1 MEQEVWTMFGRA
13 TLSRH
18 LSRSFPFAIIAGLL
32 ALNALTVSTV
42 SAQETQNITVIL
54 TEYQF
59 NPKTIT
65 LTVGQPVLLNV
76 QNQGKADHNLSSDDL
91 PLSNVKYLK
100 ADNSSSDLQRYEAT
114 NVLNADALSGHTSMV
129 TFTPTRA
136 GTFGFFSEDEESLG
150 MVGNFVV
157 VGPGAQAAAAPPAT
171 APAAAAPTTSA
182 TVASDGQSLS
192 SQSAATQAMFQAVW
206 GDRAAQEWVQE
217 HDAALRR

>member
-1 MEQEVWTMFGRA
+1 MFGKV

-18 LSRSFPFAIIAGLL
+18 LSRSLPLASIAGLL
-32 ALNALTVSTV
+32 ALHALTVSTA

-91 PLSNVKYLK
+91 PISNVKYEK
-100 ADNSSSDLQRYEAT
+100 ADNSSSDLHRYEAT
-114 NVLNADALSGHTSMV
+114 NVLNADALAGHTSVV
-129 TFTPTRA
+129 TFTPTKA

-150 MVGNFVV
+150 MMGNFVV
-157 VGPGAQAAAAPPAT
+157 VAPGAQGFELRPTLSRTGHLPCADSSGPQGSAPGGGGRRVAA
-171 APAAAAPTTSA
+171 SA
-182 TVASDGQSLS
+182 SLLP
-192 SQSAATQAMFQAVW
+192 V
-206 GDRAAQEWVQE
+206 R
-217 HDAALRR
+217 

>member
-32 ALNALTVSTV
+32 ALNALTVLTV

-91 PLSNVKYLK
+91 PISNVKYEK
-100 ADNSSSDLQRYEAT
+100 ADNSSSDLHRYEAT
-114 NVLNADALSGHTSMV
+114 NVLNADALAGHTSVV
-129 TFTPTRA
+129 TFTPTKA

-150 MVGNFVV
+150 MMGNFVV
-157 VGPGAQAAAAPPAT
+157 VAPGAQGFELRPTLSRTGHLPCADSSGLQGSAPGGGGRRVAA
-171 APAAAAPTTSA
+171 SA
-182 TVASDGQSLS
+182 SL
-192 SQSAATQAMFQAVW
+192 
-206 GDRAAQEWVQE
+206 
-217 HDAALRR
+217 